1 MSGVTQEKSNGYRCI
16 VLVDYV
22 HSSAFLLHIYRH
34 AHGEAENISRSDRN
48 QLDGLVDEYGALS
61 GAIQAEEKAIK
72 TGKPFGK
79 RFIMIDINK
88 LLGSKR
94 VEVSFPETAVDG
106 AYVKL
111 FRADHRLTQAAL
123 ANIMG
128 VKKKTIEKWEQ
139 GVNKVS
145 GSSAVLLKLLRD
157 DPELIGRLYKVQ
169 AVSGKTETDD
179 YTPIDRK
186 GDQRNSEDGGK
197 GPEKHLGGRF

>member
-1 MSGVTQEKSNGYRCI
+1 
-16 VLVDYV
+16 
-22 HSSAFLLHIYRH
+22 
-34 AHGEAENISRSDRN
+34 
-48 QLDGLVDEYGALS
+48 
-61 GAIQAEEKAIK
+61 
-72 TGKPFGK
+72 
-79 RFIMIDINK
+79 MIDINK

-186 GDQRNSEDGGK
+186 VINGTVKTAAKSGETSGRPFFKEDRDGTQRLHAADGRAVF
-197 GPEKHLGGRF
+197 LQL

>member
-1 MSGVTQEKSNGYRCI
+1 
-16 VLVDYV
+16 
-22 HSSAFLLHIYRH
+22 
-34 AHGEAENISRSDRN
+34 
-48 QLDGLVDEYGALS
+48 
-61 GAIQAEEKAIK
+61 
-72 TGKPFGK
+72 
-79 RFIMIDINK
+79 MIDINK

-128 VKKKTIEKWEQ
+128 VKKKTIEK

-186 GDQRNSEDGGK
+186 VINGTVKTAAKVRRNIWAAV
-197 GPEKHLGGRF
+197 F